1 MQIILQENSYGIP
14 CDKLE
19 VVLFR
24 TVSESEAPPLDP
36 FAMLVVKYAWRLAVR
51 PISIVFSRRL
61 FSLMFAYFDDDI

>member
-36 FAMLVVKYAWRLAVR
+36 FAMLVVGTFGGWPFVQYRLCLV
-51 PISIVFSRRL
+51 VVCFL
-61 FSLMFAYFDDDI
+61 